1 MLDEN
6 IVVKT
11 DDAAA
16 APPTKVLIVD
26 DEQAIRRFL
35 RTSLSAHGYEVHEAA
50 NGEDAIMQAINAR
63 PDLIIL
69 DLGLPG
75 IDGIEVTRRIREW
88 MRRECTSNRSRLAIP
103 AGRYF
108 FFAAPRSTLIW

>member
-50 NGEDAIMQAINAR
+50 NGEDAIMQAIKSCNGNYTQAAKE
-63 PDLIIL
+63 
-69 DLGLPG
+69 LGFG
-75 IDGIEVTRRIREW
+75 
-88 MRRECTSNRSRLAIP
+88 
-103 AGRYF
+103 
-108 FFAAPRSTLIW
+108 RSTLYRKMEKYGIE